1 MELISS
7 IEDGECSNDE
17 NILNFLN
24 AVKSGNK
31 ARIQDLL
38 KSSSSSAAALALIET
53 ENKDNGDTPL
63 HVAVML
69 GNFKVVEL
77 ILDHINN
84 IEIIRRLLQKPNKKN
99 NTVLHEAVKNGNLDI
114 VKLLLEKDSSLV
126 NSNNEDGESP
136 LFLAV
141 DRELYEIASHILSK
155 IEYVGGILSEEKGSW
170 SGRNGLNV
178 MHAAVIRN
186 KGLTNIK
193 KRNKIKGDGMIEKL
207 LEKYGNDILK
217 GKDDH
222 GWSPLHYAAH
232 LNEFGL
238 VNKFLSKPSLICCVQ
253 DNENMSPLHIAAKNG
268 SLEALQSL
276 KNGSGLYSYKMF
288 ELLDKN
294 KRTALHVAVESKHTF
309 LVERMLCFEESKY
322 IINWKDKD
330 GNTCFHLAALTKS
343 SKMVLSFILFQRKFT
358 LLDKAA
364 VNNKGMTAIQ
374 IYSYHL
380 ESHSHQTPFWLLTPV
395 YAKDF
400 QWFKTSL
407 ESVHNVNGD
416 KPKEEETRIV
426 SLEPKQPNGER
437 GSYNYL
443 STEFINVNLIVATI
457 IATITFAAGVQ
468 IPGGYNDQ
476 GMAILRENP
485 SFKNFIVSNS
495 YGFSL
500 SSASIHWKVLPIE
513 DTRKKHLEKRFVFA
527 CAGTDENSGDNYEQ

>member
-38 KSSSSSAAALALIET
+38 KSSSSSSSSSLALIET

-126 NSNNEDGESP
+126 NSNNEDGESL

-178 MHAAVIRN
+178 MHAALIRN

-222 GWSPLHYAAH
+222 GWTPLHYAAH

-294 KRTALHVAVESKHTF
+294 NRTALHVAVESKHTS
-309 LVERMLCFEESKY
+309 LVKRMLCFEECKY

-330 GNTCFHLAALTKS
+330 GNTCFHLAALTGS
-343 SKMVLSFILFQRKFT
+343 FTMVSSFIVFQRKFT

-380 ESHSHQTPFWLLTPV
+380 ESHSHQMFVWLLMPV
-395 YAKDF
+395 YTKHF

-407 ESVHNVNGD
+407 ESVHDVNGD
-416 KPKEEETRIV
+416 KLPKEEETRLV

-457 IATITFAAGVQ
+457 IATITFAAAVQ
-468 IPGGYNDQ
+468 IPGNYNDQ

-485 SFKNFIVSNS
+485 SFKNFISSNAS
-495 YGFSL
+495 GFVF
-500 SSASIHWKVLPIE
+500 SSASVLLTFLSVLYEE
-513 DTRKKHLEKRFVFA
+513 DPTYYVGR
-527 CAGTDENSGDNYEQ
+527 CS